1 MACCP
6 RNGRDHAIIRVE
18 GPIQLSL
25 QRRRRRVLFLAGIF
39 AILNL
44 ARGNVHDHL
53 GPLGEVAGRFL
64 RGALSVMHWKMAA
77 FGDTF
82 NPSQDRSFFKLTH
95 YRRLLSLLRSPS
107 DPDWSAFRSQWRH
120 YRFHVRRESHSKFMI
135 ESMSHASD
143 GSRMQFHLKRS
154 CSRTQPS
161 TSATCYGATCLA
173 TSCPCGP
180 RRRCR
185 SIRWDCGP

>member
-1 MACCP
+1 MP
-6 RNGRDHAIIRVE
+6 SSELKGRYSSVCSDAAAASFSSLGSSRSSISPVAMSTII
-18 GPIQLSL
+18 
-25 QRRRRRVLFLAGIF
+25 
-39 AILNL
+39 L
-44 ARGNVHDHL
+44 ARW
-53 GPLGEVAGRFL
+53 AKSRGRFL